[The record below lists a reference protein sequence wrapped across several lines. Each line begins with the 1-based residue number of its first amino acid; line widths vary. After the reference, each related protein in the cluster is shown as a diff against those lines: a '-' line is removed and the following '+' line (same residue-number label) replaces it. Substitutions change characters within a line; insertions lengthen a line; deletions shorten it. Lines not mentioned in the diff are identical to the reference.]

1 MLKRIISF
9 AVAFIFCAG
18 LYAQDNSNISKV
30 VASSGDPMWVIL
42 NHVKADKRQ
51 QFEKFVYEILL
62 PALEENAKNDSI
74 TRNLIE
80 HTRMLEPRFAN
91 KDSSYTYIWLMDPL
105 VKDAIYSYP
114 GILKRVYSP
123 EETKK
128 YISMNYECL
137 VGGRQVSYRVKQG
150 RW

>member
-1 MLKRIISF
+1 MKKYFLSSLFLMLIGNI
-9 AVAFIFCAG
+9 
-18 LYAQDNSNISKV
+18 NSQTTESKQ
-30 VASSGDPMWVIL
+30 GDPMWVIL

-51 QFEKFVYEILL
+51 QFEKFAYKVLL
-62 PALEENAKNDSI
+62 PALEENAKSNLT
-74 TRNLIE
+74 TRKMIGQ
-80 HTRMLEPRFAN
+80 TRMLEPRRAN

-128 YISMNYECL
+128 YISMNNECL
-137 VGGRQVSYRVKQG
+137 VSPQVAFPVKQG

>member
-1 MLKRIISF
+1 MKKYFLSSLFLILIGN
-9 AVAFIFCAG
+9 I
-18 LYAQDNSNISKV
+18 NSQTTESKQ
-30 VASSGDPMWVIL
+30 GDPMWVIL

-51 QFEKFVYEILL
+51 QFEKFAYEVLL
-62 PALEENAKNDSI
+62 PALEENATSNLI
-74 TRNLIE
+74 TRKMIGQ
-80 HTRMLEPRFAN
+80 TRMLEPRRAN

-128 YISMNYECL
+128 YISMNNECL
-137 VGGRQVSYRVKQG
+137 VSPQVAYPVKQG

>member
-1 MLKRIISF
+1 MLKRIIYF
-9 AVAFIFCAG
+9 EVIFIFCAG
-18 LYAQDNSNISKV
+18 LFAQDNSNISKV
-30 VASSGDPMWVIL
+30 VAPSGDPMWILL

-62 PALEENAKNDSI
+62 PALEENAKNDSK

-80 HTRMLEPRFAN
+80 QTRMLEPRRVN
-91 KDSSYTYIWLMDPL
+91 KDSTYTYIWLMDPI
-105 VKDAIYSYP
+105 VKKANYSYP
-114 GILKRVYSP
+114 GILSRFYSP

-128 YISMNYECL
+128 YISMHDECL
-137 VGGRQVSYRVKQG
+137 VTPQVAYLVKQG

>member
-1 MLKRIISF
+1 MLKRTISL
-9 AVAFIFCAG
+9 AVAFVLCTG

-62 PALEENAKNDSI
+62 PALEENAKNDSK

-80 HTRMLEPRFAN
+80 QTRMLEPRRAN
-91 KDSSYTYIWLMDPL
+91 KDSSYTYIWLMDPI
-105 VKDAIYSYP
+105 VKDADYSYP
-114 GILKRVYSP
+114 GILSRVHSP
-123 EETKK
+123 EETEK
-128 YISMNYECL
+128 YISMQLECL
-137 VGGRQVSYRVKQG
+137 VGGRQVSYGVKQG

>member
-1 MLKRIISF
+1 MLKRTITF
-9 AVAFIFCAG
+9 AVAFILCTG

-62 PALEENAKNDSI
+62 PALEENAKNDSK

-80 HTRMLEPRFAN
+80 QTRMLEPRRAN

-105 VKDAIYSYP
+105 VKDADYSYP
-114 GILKRVYSP
+114 GILSRVHSP
-123 EETKK
+123 EETEK
-128 YISMNYECL
+128 YISMQLECL
-137 VGGRQVSYRVKQG
+137 VGGRQVSYGVKQG

>member
-1 MLKRIISF
+1 MKRYTIVLTLLLALINTG
-9 AVAFIFCAG
+9 CE
-18 LYAQDNSNISKV
+18 DKKV

-62 PALEENAKNDSI
+62 PALEENAKNDSK

-80 HTRMLEPRFAN
+80 QTRMLEPRRAN
-91 KDSSYTYIWLMDPL
+91 KDSSYTYIWLMDPI
-105 VKDAIYSYP
+105 VKDADYSYP
-114 GILKRVYSP
+114 GILSRVHSP
-123 EETKK
+123 EETEK
-128 YISMNYECL
+128 YISMQLECL
-137 VGGRQVSYRVKQG
+137 FSPQVGYGVKQG

>member
-1 MLKRIISF
+1 
-9 AVAFIFCAG
+9 
-18 LYAQDNSNISKV
+18 
-30 VASSGDPMWVIL
+30 MWVIL

-51 QFEKFVYEILL
+51 QFEKFAYEVLL
-62 PALEENAKNDSI
+62 PALEENAKSNLT
-74 TRNLIE
+74 TRKMIGQ
-80 HTRMLEPRFAN
+80 TRMLEPRRAN

-128 YISMNYECL
+128 YISMNNECL
-137 VGGRQVSYRVKQG
+137 VSPQVAFPVKQG

>member
-1 MLKRIISF
+1 MKKYFLSSLFLMLIGNI
-9 AVAFIFCAG
+9 
-18 LYAQDNSNISKV
+18 NSQTTESKQ
-30 VASSGDPMWVIL
+30 GDPMWVIL

-51 QFEKFVYEILL
+51 QFEKFAYEVLL
-62 PALEENAKNDSI
+62 PALEENAKSNLT
-74 TRNLIE
+74 TRKMIGQ
-80 HTRMLEPRFAN
+80 TRMLEPRRAN

-128 YISMNYECL
+128 YISMNNECL
-137 VGGRQVSYRVKQG
+137 VSPQVAYPVKQG

>member
-1 MLKRIISF
+1 MKKYFLSSLFLILVGNI
-9 AVAFIFCAG
+9 
-18 LYAQDNSNISKV
+18 NSQTTESKQ
-30 VASSGDPMWVIL
+30 GDPMWVIL

-51 QFEKFVYEILL
+51 QFEKFAYKVLL
-62 PALEENAKNDSI
+62 PALEENAKS
-74 TRNLIE
+74 NLTTKKMIGQ
-80 HTRMLEPRFAN
+80 TRMLEPRTAN

-128 YISMNYECL
+128 YISMNNECL
-137 VGGRQVSYRVKQG
+137 VSPQVAYPVKQG

>member
-1 MLKRIISF
+1 MLKRTITF
-9 AVAFIFCAG
+9 AVAFILCTG
-18 LYAQDNSNISKV
+18 LYAQNNSNISKV

-62 PALEENAKNDSI
+62 PALEENAINDSK

-80 HTRMLEPRFAN
+80 QTRMLEPRRAN
-91 KDSSYTYIWLMDPL
+91 KDSSYTYIWLMDPI
-105 VKDAIYSYP
+105 VKDADYSYP
-114 GILKRVYSP
+114 GILSRVHSP
-123 EETKK
+123 EETEK
-128 YISMNYECL
+128 YISMQLECL
-137 VGGRQVSYRVKQG
+137 VGGRQVSYGVKQG

>member
-1 MLKRIISF
+1 MKKYFLSSLFLMLIGNI
-9 AVAFIFCAG
+9 
-18 LYAQDNSNISKV
+18 NSQTTESKQ
-30 VASSGDPMWVIL
+30 GDPMWVIL
-42 NHVKADKRQ
+42 NHIKADKRQ
-51 QFEKFVYEILL
+51 QFEKFAYEVLL
-62 PALEENAKNDSI
+62 PALEENAKSNLT
-74 TRNLIE
+74 TRKMIGQ
-80 HTRMLEPRFAN
+80 TRMLEPRRAN

-128 YISMNYECL
+128 YISMNNECL
-137 VGGRQVSYRVKQG
+137 VSPQVAFPVKQG

>member
-1 MLKRIISF
+1 MLKRTISL
-9 AVAFIFCAG
+9 AVAFVLCTG

-62 PALEENAKNDSI
+62 PALEENAKNDSK

-80 HTRMLEPRFAN
+80 QTRMLEPR
-91 KDSSYTYIWLMDPL
+91 
-105 VKDAIYSYP
+105 
-114 GILKRVYSP
+114 
-123 EETKK
+123 
-128 YISMNYECL
+128 
-137 VGGRQVSYRVKQG
+137 
-150 RW
+150 

>member
-1 MLKRIISF
+1 MLKRTITF
-9 AVAFIFCAG
+9 AVAFILCTG
-18 LYAQDNSNISKV
+18 LYAQNNSNISKV

-62 PALEENAKNDSI
+62 PALEENAKNDSK

-80 HTRMLEPRFAN
+80 QTRMLEPRRAN
-91 KDSSYTYIWLMDPL
+91 KDSSYTYIWLMDPI
-105 VKDAIYSYP
+105 VKDADYSYP
-114 GILKRVYSP
+114 GILSRVHSP
-123 EETKK
+123 EETEK
-128 YISMNYECL
+128 YISMQLECL
-137 VGGRQVSYRVKQG
+137 VGGRQVSYGVKQG

>member
-1 MLKRIISF
+1 MKKYFLSSLFLILVGNI
-9 AVAFIFCAG
+9 
-18 LYAQDNSNISKV
+18 NSQTTESKQ
-30 VASSGDPMWVIL
+30 GDQMWVIL

-51 QFEKFVYEILL
+51 QFEEFAYEVLL
-62 PALEENAKNDSI
+62 PALEENAISNLT
-74 TRNLIE
+74 TRKMIGQ
-80 HTRMLEPRFAN
+80 TRMLEPRRAN

-128 YISMNYECL
+128 YISMNNECL
-137 VGGRQVSYRVKQG
+137 VSPQVAFPVKQG

>member
-1 MLKRIISF
+1 MKKYFLSSLFLILVGNI
-9 AVAFIFCAG
+9 
-18 LYAQDNSNISKV
+18 NSQTTESKQ
-30 VASSGDPMWVIL
+30 GDPMWVIL

-51 QFEKFVYEILL
+51 QFEKFAYKVLL
-62 PALEENAKNDSI
+62 PALEENAKS
-74 TRNLIE
+74 NLTTKKMIGQ
-80 HTRMLEPRFAN
+80 TRMLEPRRAN

-105 VKDAIYSYP
+105 IKDAIYSYP

-128 YISMNYECL
+128 YISMNNECL
-137 VGGRQVSYRVKQG
+137 VSPQVAYPVKQG

>member
-1 MLKRIISF
+1 MKKYLILFTSLFLLSCEK
-9 AVAFIFCAG
+9 
-18 LYAQDNSNISKV
+18 KV
-30 VASSGDPMWVIL
+30 TASQGESMWVVL

-51 QFEKFVYEILL
+51 QFEKFAYKVLL
-62 PALEENAKNDSI
+62 PALEENAKS
-74 TRNLIE
+74 NLTTKKMIGQ
-80 HTRMLEPRFAN
+80 TRMLEPRKAN

-128 YISMNYECL
+128 YISMNNECL
-137 VGGRQVSYRVKQG
+137 VSPQVAYAVKQG

>member
-1 MLKRIISF
+1 MKKYFLSSLFLILVVNI
-9 AVAFIFCAG
+9 
-18 LYAQDNSNISKV
+18 NSQTTESKQ
-30 VASSGDPMWVIL
+30 GDQMWVIL

-51 QFEKFVYEILL
+51 QFEEFAYKVLL
-62 PALEENAKNDSI
+62 PALEENAISNLT
-74 TRNLIE
+74 TRKMIGQ
-80 HTRMLEPRFAN
+80 TRMLEPRTAN
-91 KDSSYTYIWLMDPL
+91 NDSSYTYIWLMDPL

-128 YISMNYECL
+128 YISMNNECL
-137 VGGRQVSYRVKQG
+137 VSPQVAYPVKQG